1 MDKPKTPVILAS
13 QSPRRTELLKTI
25 IKNFRV
31 VPSNI
36 DETCNTDLL
45 PEENAILLA
54 SKKADFVAKLH
65 PQHLIIGADTL
76 VVLKNKIIGKP
87 NNPENARQILRQ
99 LSGQEHKVITG
110 LALVHLKNF
119 SAASVSHVRIKKLT
133 ANEIDSYVE
142 CGEPMDKAGAY
153 AIQGK
158 GSFLVEGYDGSYS
171 NIVGLPIELLKNLL
185 QKLNLSF

>member
-1 MDKPKTPVILAS
+1 M
-13 QSPRRTELLKTI
+13 
-25 IKNFRV
+25 
-31 VPSNI
+31 
-36 DETCNTDLL
+36 
-45 PEENAILLA
+45 LLA

-133 ANEIDSYVE
+133 ASEIDSYVE
-142 CGEPMDKAGAY
+142 SGEPMGKAGAY

-158 GSFLVEGYDGSYS
+158 GSFLVEGYDGSYT